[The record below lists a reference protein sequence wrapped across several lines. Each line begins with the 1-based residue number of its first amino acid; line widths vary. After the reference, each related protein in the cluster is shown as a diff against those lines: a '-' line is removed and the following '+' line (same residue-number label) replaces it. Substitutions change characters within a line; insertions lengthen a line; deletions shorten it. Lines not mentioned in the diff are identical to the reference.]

1 MKNNSVQFLCKDCER
16 FNSCNYYHN
25 RMENSYICKY
35 FHLPKEQ
42 KKPDNSEE
50 LKTAIKLLKN
60 VRRELIDYNGV
71 NNAIAQ
77 ALYIVIESAENNG
90 NEKGGADNE

>member
-1 MKNNSVQFLCKDCER
+1 MD
-16 FNSCNYYHN
+16 
-25 RMENSYICKY
+25 
-35 FHLPKEQ
+35 
-42 KKPDNSEE
+42 KKQ
-50 LKTAIKLLKN
+50 AIELLKN
-60 VRRELIDYNGV
+60 VRRKLINFKGV